1 MTKSAVAAMDD
12 LHRDVDL
19 GDVDNG
25 QRVKRVLKLGGLV
38 FAFVFLVG
46 IGTGITYASLEDGGF
61 TLVPSIILGVV
72 VLLALACAWLGLRIM
87 TAPTGE
93 APPTAKERLNRNLL
107 VACGA
112 LGFVMA
118 MLMMFTQDGP
128 DLTNGLLSN
137 EPLQP
142 GIAIVLLVLMGVLL
156 PILSF
161 VWHRSAVD
169 EQEVAA
175 YKDGALWGLNVFMLG
190 LPVWWIAW
198 RGDFVPAPDMIFVY
212 FATIFVM
219 GAVWMWKKYR

>member
-1 MTKSAVAAMDD
+1 MVAAMAELHDD
-12 LHRDVDL
+12 MNH

-25 QRVKRVLKLGGLV
+25 QRVKRVLKLSGLV
-38 FAFVFLVG
+38 FAIVFLFG

-61 TLVPSIILGVV
+61 TLVRSAILGVV
-72 VLLALACAWLGLRIM
+72 VLMTLFCVWLAVRILN
-87 TAPTGE
+87 APTGE
-93 APPTAKERLNRNLL
+93 APPTPKERLNRNLL
-107 VACGA
+107 IACGA
-112 LGFVMA
+112 LGFVMS

-137 EPLQP
+137 DPLQP
-142 GIAIVLLVLMGVLL
+142 GIAIVLLVLMGVVL

-198 RGDFVPAPDMIFVY
+198 RGGFVPAPDMIFIY